1 MKVIKVVGSNS
12 ILCQKCWVHKGC
24 TRIKG
29 RLKHDKFKYWAC
41 ASQETVTAKERP
53 GIESDCQSLEKMEN
67 SAS

>member
-1 MKVIKVVGSNS
+1 MKAIKGVRSNS
-12 ILCQKCWVHKGC
+12 ILWQKCWVHKGC

-29 RLKHDKFKYWAC
+29 RLKHDKFKYWTC
-41 ASQETVTAKERP
+41 ASQESYSKERP